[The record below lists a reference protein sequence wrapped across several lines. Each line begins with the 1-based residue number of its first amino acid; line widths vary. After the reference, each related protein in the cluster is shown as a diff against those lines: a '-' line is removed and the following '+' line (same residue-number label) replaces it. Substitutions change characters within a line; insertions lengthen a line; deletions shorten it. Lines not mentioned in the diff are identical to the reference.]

1 MWFIKHKLRKVKHYI
16 ADLLINI
23 HLKSSENTTRL
34 NKLLLMLTGQR
45 YVIQHVASGNVIDVS
60 IYDIVRKEYISMN
73 FASIHYQKPRWW
85 NASMNDTSYITVW
98 SPNAEEKEMGITFA
112 DKVRIAYTKLQV
124 LVDNLNADYI
134 KTQDEIKNAKKAAE
148 QARNDADTT
157 AKKSFRRL

>member
-1 MWFIKHKLRKVKHYI
+1 
-16 ADLLINI
+16 
-23 HLKSSENTTRL
+23 
-34 NKLLLMLTGQR
+34 
-45 YVIQHVASGNVIDVS
+45 
-60 IYDIVRKEYISMN
+60 
-73 FASIHYQKPRWW
+73 
-85 NASMNDTSYITVW
+85 MNDTSYITVW

-112 DKVRIAYTKLQV
+112 HKVRIAYTKLQV